1 MINLKLPKGSRLGLL
16 GKNGAGK
23 STLMQILSTL
33 EKPDAG
39 SVLIDCINA
48 FYQIEEARSKI
59 AFLPDYNPLP
69 ELLYVKEFL
78 VYQQQIFD
86 CSSIF
91 IEQLIEKTQL
101 QDVLNQKIQNLSK
114 GFRQRLGIANLL
126 LSPAEIYILD
136 EPLAGLDTA
145 QRIEIRGL
153 INSISKSKTMIFSS
167 HMLGEIEYLADQI
180 AIVHDGEIVY
190 HESFEHFGNYIK
202 VCFDYRVEEAF
213 LKRIEKVDSVEN
225 IRDFEYK
232 IKSADNTNVREE
244 LLEFARKHGLEV
256 LEMQWINSDLEEKFL
271 TLTSS
276 KKTRDNSLFFQ
287 SSSEVRI
294 CTVKF

>member
-1 MINLKLPKGSRLGLL
+1 MIELKKIRKTYRDVEALRVINLKLPKGSRLGLL

-23 STLMQILSTL
+23 STLMRILSTL

-39 SVLIDCINA
+39 SVLIDCKNA
-48 FYQIEEARSKI
+48 FYQIEETRSKI

-69 ELLYVKEFL
+69 EQLYVKEFL

-86 CSSIF
+86 RSSIF

-232 IKSADNTNVREE
+232 IKSADNTDVREE

-256 LEMQWINSDLEEKFL
+256 LEMKWINSDLEEKFL

-276 KKTRDNSLFFQ
+276 KKN
-287 SSSEVRI
+287 
-294 CTVKF
+294 KG